1 MKREHESTLY
11 VHVHW
16 NPLRSCLRNKTIE
29 ANQDRSRVY
38 TYWRNSSLITHC
50 FYFRLEQL
58 LELVNYQRNQ
68 WRIPKMQTYVWLV
81 SNVTT
86 DWFII
91 MYEYGSVNI
100 VHAYSTV
107 RMKSERLQ
115 NVIISRTEKLLA
127 CLMRG

>member
-1 MKREHESTLY
+1 
-11 VHVHW
+11 
-16 NPLRSCLRNKTIE
+16 
-29 ANQDRSRVY
+29 
-38 TYWRNSSLITHC
+38 
-50 FYFRLEQL
+50 
-58 LELVNYQRNQ
+58 
-68 WRIPKMQTYVWLV
+68 V

-115 NVIISRTEKLLA
+115 NVIISRTEKMLA
-127 CLMRG
+127 CLMRQ

>member
-1 MKREHESTLY
+1 
-11 VHVHW
+11 
-16 NPLRSCLRNKTIE
+16 
-29 ANQDRSRVY
+29 
-38 TYWRNSSLITHC
+38 
-50 FYFRLEQL
+50 
-58 LELVNYQRNQ
+58 
-68 WRIPKMQTYVWLV
+68 MQTYVLLV

-100 VHAYSTV
+100 VHAYNTV

-127 CLMRG
+127 CLMRQ